1 MKAVTSFL
9 RDSAPHHGR
18 GPGFRMERRPYAEC
32 LDQAPLNEQRG
43 FYKACGAAFG
53 ESTHVG
59 GGLTED
65 GGCLVVVRSD
75 RADHP
80 SKPKL
85 EAMRKAASQ
94 FTGERP
100 AFIAIQE
107 HGIEPA
113 ELMLPHVRRKAGTLS
128 SALFGHYGADHVNA
142 T

>member
-1 MKAVTSFL
+1 
-9 RDSAPHHGR
+9 
-18 GPGFRMERRPYAEC
+18 MERRPYAEC